1 MKKNFFKLM
10 ALAAMFCL
18 SANHVQA
25 QVVDNGV
32 GVEQVD
38 PAVAKAQKKAA
49 AEMAKQQKQ
58 LEKAEKEAKKQ
69 AKQAEKAAAKVDAYE
84 TIHDLLMDIL
94 SDKPMTVA
102 EIFTAGEGDWPE
114 GTTKNKISYGL
125 THYWADEVVKIEGKP
140 NQYRRK

>member
-18 SANHVQA
+18 SVNHVQA

-69 AKQAEKAAAKVDAYE
+69 AKQAEKARKEVEKRQKAQEAAKKAQEQAVKAQKDADKAVAKYE
-84 TIHDLLMDIL
+84 EAKAAGMDQAKLLKLEKKKVLIKSL
-94 SDKPMTVA
+94 
-102 EIFTAGEGDWPE
+102 
-114 GTTKNKISYGL
+114 N
-125 THYWADEVVKIEGKP
+125 
-140 NQYRRK
+140 